1 MSMRKCPECGKE
13 ISDKAY
19 TCPNCGYPISNA
31 GSSMG
36 NGENI
41 SSEKLDM
48 FASENIKCPVCGS
61 QYYDVSNG
69 IPIYKKIF
77 ELWVL
82 GFILLK
88 TRDKY
93 KNDMIYHCKKCGT
106 IWDNNKIIQQGTDK
120 SLKIGP
126 AIPVTIGV
134 LSILFAVILAA
145 IAFTVDPLFKVLL
158 MITACLMLSAGVLSL
173 MSIGK
178 QNVVK
183 ASCILYQISGVFFIA
198 IFLLGRMNLIPLLIT
213 VVFFWCMKTYERK
226 LS

>member
-1 MSMRKCPECGKE
+1 
-13 ISDKAY
+13 
-19 TCPNCGYPISNA
+19 
-31 GSSMG
+31 
-36 NGENI
+36 
-41 SSEKLDM
+41 
-48 FASENIKCPVCGS
+48 
-61 QYYDVSNG
+61 
-69 IPIYKKIF
+69 
-77 ELWVL
+77 
-82 GFILLK
+82 
-88 TRDKY
+88 
-93 KNDMIYHCKKCGT
+93 MIYHCKKCGT